1 MDDSV
6 KRALAKWPEVPAVYG
21 WLALDERGNWRLRD
35 PATGAFGRIGNG
47 TLRQFICRNY
57 ASDERGCWFFQNGPQ
72 RVYVRLA
79 CAPLVFRL
87 EGEQFVDHCG
97 RPAGQLRG
105 AWRDERGALILA
117 TALGVGNLDDRDLS
131 AASNL
136 IDDSDGAAWL
146 ICAAGRAALERIFR
160 ADMPGKFGF
169 VPDPRPDPQASES
182 EGWWSINIDPHNP

>member
-6 KRALAKWPEVPAVYG
+6 KRALSKWPEVPAVYG
-21 WLALDERGNWRLRD
+21 WLALDERGNWRLRN

-47 TLRQFICRNY
+47 TLREFICRNY

-87 EGEQFVDHCG
+87 AGNRLVDHCG
-97 RPAGQLRG
+97 RPSGTLCG

-117 TALGVGNLDDRDLS
+117 TELGVGNLDDRDLVVVS
-131 AASNL
+131 DL
-136 IDDSDGAAWL
+136 IDDSGGSDWL
-146 ICAAGRAALERIFR
+146 DCEAGRVPLERISR
-160 ADMPGKFGF
+160 AELPAKFGF
-169 VPDPRPDPQASES
+169 VVDPRPET
-182 EGWWSINIDPHNP
+182 